1 MSNKIISDAKKIASS
16 KVVSIPVMTFCELGR
31 FISLI
36 SICKGAIYFML
47 KMVVYKMIVL
57 GFIME

>member
-1 MSNKIISDAKKIASS
+1 MSKKIISNAKKIASS
-16 KVVSIPVMTFCELGR
+16 KVVSILVMTFYELGW

-47 KMVVYKMIVL
+47 KMVVYKMNAL